1 MLMRVLIHD
10 YPHRTVALAT
20 DEYVLIFR
28 HAHTPQENGRSSS
41 ATSLPSINSG
51 RFNATPRCMV
61 EFAEKSSIDLSQFHA
76 VATAKGTLGLITF
89 NNDVFLCVITGSE
102 EVATVRQGETVQK
115 IYAVEFYC
123 LNRADYDQ
131 VHAPNPYPGQTFQT
145 DDVDYGGGYDQSDS
159 TAEHPF
165 SAVKKLLSNGHF
177 YYSLDFDL
185 TRRLQDRADVD
196 STVDISSLD
205 EGLLWNS
212 YMIDPLLKFRTRLAD
227 HERVALDRSRLL
239 TSVIRGFVKS
249 LPVPPSS
256 SPIRGTAPGLPATLT
271 VISRLSSRRAGT
283 RFNSRGVDD
292 NGNVANFVETET
304 VFWSPSGLCFSYTQ
318 IRGSIPI
325 FWESASSLIPG
336 QQKIQ
341 ITRSPEATQPAFDKH
356 FATLERTYGAVHIVN
371 LLSAFKPGEVEL
383 TERYRL
389 HVKRSPLRRQVEGEE
404 EEHHLLRETEFDF
417 HERTKGATGYEGA
430 KAIRPDIE
438 ASAESFVYFLSEEI
452 MEESVVRGK
461 RTRVK
466 RPVVVMQQNGVFR
479 VNCLDCLDRT
489 NLIQGNIS
497 QMALELFLSH
507 RDERANSDFWMRHSA
522 LWADNGDTLSK
533 IYAGTGALKS
543 SFTRHGKMSLAG
555 AIADARK
562 SATRLYVNHFEDK
575 NRQNTVDLLLG
586 RLVGQ
591 NSVDLFDPVNDWVV
605 AEVARRRHEFET
617 RDSIKLGVG
626 TFNLNGKI
634 SGTREDLSP
643 WLSARDRQLDIF
655 VVGFQEIVEL
665 SPQQIMSTDPNR
677 RIMWENTVRDCLNGR
692 NDDEKRPEPGKEDDY
707 VLLRSGQL
715 VGAALLVF
723 VRSTILERIKN
734 VEGAIKKTG
743 MSGIAGNKGA
753 VAIRMDI
760 ESTSV
765 CFVTAHLAAGFANY
779 EERNRDYN
787 TITSGLRFQRNRSI
801 EDHEIVVW
809 AGDFNYRIGL
819 GYDKTK
825 GLINEAVIGNE
836 KIREEALGKLYEN
849 DQLNIQMVVGSCFN
863 FYREGRVKFLP
874 TYKYDI
880 GTDQFDSSDK
890 QRIPAWTDRILWKVN
905 HKGNLVQGGEVLG
918 TQMKQLEYDSVMSLR
933 FSDHRPVY
941 AIFEMGILVVDEQK
955 KDDLTRKLYEK
966 RASEV
971 KSKGVGAGESTEA
984 FSEVGSD
991 EDDVES
997 VAGYAS
1003 IQEGLP
1009 PASSDKR
1016 KWWLDGNKGA
1026 RSTLKPPRDGMV
1038 LNKNRDGNPWK
1049 DGGEDD
1055 WVEVERPAK
1064 PKPELPPSR
1073 VSRRMLPPAWE
1084 GERMISP
1091 SPVKSDMQGSG
1102 NGEVDG
1108 NGRRRPMPPAPRV
1121 RDVSAGGPIQM
1132 IDREQE
1138 RRPLPP
1144 APELRDVSTSGV
1156 QMTDREQE
1164 EAAGDA
1170 DSPPSRTSSTT
1181 TVKKPPPPK
1190 PVKPAILTTTPSQVA
1205 VPQVNPLPTR
1215 LASVSKRDAGVSPQ
1229 SADEKPPPLPRRT
1242 GTNSSTASFVSASDL
1257 NSAGPNGQRGVYVPP
1272 PPPSRVTRLA
1282 RDDSTTSSRRS
1293 SSASANAMNQAGP
1306 PLPPRTPSN
1315 AGRASSAELM
1325 DDDDATG
1332 KGGLDRYKPLLPGR

>member
-1 MLMRVLIHD
+1 
-10 YPHRTVALAT
+10 
-20 DEYVLIFR
+20 
-28 HAHTPQENGRSSS
+28 
-41 ATSLPSINSG
+41 
-51 RFNATPRCMV
+51 
-61 EFAEKSSIDLSQFHA
+61 
-76 VATAKGTLGLITF
+76 
-89 NNDVFLCVITGSE
+89 
-102 EVATVRQGETVQK
+102 
-115 IYAVEFYC
+115 
-123 LNRADYDQ
+123 
-131 VHAPNPYPGQTFQT
+131 
-145 DDVDYGGGYDQSDS
+145 
-159 TAEHPF
+159 
-165 SAVKKLLSNGHF
+165 
-177 YYSLDFDL
+177 
-185 TRRLQDRADVD
+185 
-196 STVDISSLD
+196 
-205 EGLLWNS
+205 
-212 YMIDPLLKFRTRLAD
+212 MIDPLLKFRTRLAD

-249 LPVPPSS
+249 LHVPPSS

-304 VFWSPSGLCFSYTQ
+304 IFWSPSGLCFSYTQ

-643 WLSARDRQLDIF
+643 WLSARDRKLDIF

-692 NDDEKRPEPGKEDDY
+692 NDDEKRPEAGKEDDY

-1026 RSTLKPPRDGMV
+1026 RSTLKPPRDGLV
-1038 LNKNRDGNPWK
+1038 LNKNREGNPWK

-1055 WVEVERPAK
+1055 WVEVERPVK
-1064 PKPELPPSR
+1064 PKPERPPSR

-1084 GERMISP
+1084 GERVISP

-1102 NGEVDG
+1102 NGEVDV
-1108 NGRRRPMPPAPRV
+1108 NGRKRPMPPAPRV
-1121 RDVSAGGPIQM
+1121 RDVSTGGPIQM

-1144 APELRDVSTSGV
+1144 GPRLRDASMGGT

-1215 LASVSKRDAGVSPQ
+1215 LPSVSKRDAGVSPQ

-1257 NSAGPNGQRGVYVPP
+1257 TSAGANGPRGVYVPP

-1282 RDDSTTSSRRS
+1282 RDGSAASSRRS
-1293 SSASANAMNQAGP
+1293 SSVSGSPTNQAGP

-1315 AGRASSAELM
+1315 AGRASSAGLM
-1325 DDDDATG
+1325 DDDDTAG